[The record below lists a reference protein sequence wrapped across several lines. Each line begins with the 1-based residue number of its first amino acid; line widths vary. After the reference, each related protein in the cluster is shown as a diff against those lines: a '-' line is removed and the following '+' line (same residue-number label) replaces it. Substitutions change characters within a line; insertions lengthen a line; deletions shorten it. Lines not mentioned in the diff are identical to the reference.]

1 MSREKV
7 YEALRE
13 RPGQFLSGEE
23 LSRRLGISRAAVW
36 KAVDTLRREGYTIEA
51 RTGLGYALT
60 AVPDALTLREIRRW
74 LPREPENLLCLDQVD
89 STNSY
94 LKRAALEGAPH
105 GMAVVAN
112 QQTGGRGRMGR
123 QFQSPRDKGVFLS
136 VLLRPALSPEGLLPV
151 TAMSAVAVCNTVER
165 VCGVRPGIKWTND
178 VVLNGKKLCG
188 ILTEVALEGETGQ
201 IQSLIIGVGV
211 NVHHTPQDFTPEVAA
226 IATSLD
232 QELGGPVSRP
242 QVAAALY
249 QELLALGQRLGGDLS
264 ADLAAYR
271 RDCLTLGREV
281 RLLWGDS
288 RERVTALDVDD
299 QFGLVVRR
307 ADGTVETI
315 RSGEVSVR
323 GLFGYVE

>member
-60 AVPDALTLREIRRW
+60 AAPDALTLREIRRW

-178 VVLNGKKLCG
+178 VLLNGKKLCG

-242 QVAAALY
+242 QVAAVLY
-249 QELLALGQRLGGDLS
+249 QELLALGERLGGDLS

-299 QFGLVVRR
+299 RFGLVVRR
-307 ADGTVETI
+307 ADGAVETI

-323 GLFGYVE
+323 GLYGYVE

>member
-60 AVPDALTLREIRRW
+60 AAPDALTLREIRRW
-74 LPREPENLLCLDQVD
+74 LPREPENLICLDQVD

-178 VVLNGKKLCG
+178 VLLNGKKLCG

-242 QVAAALY
+242 QVAAVLY
-249 QELLALGQRLGGDLS
+249 QELLALGERLGGDLS

-299 QFGLVVRR
+299 RFGLVVRR
-307 ADGTVETI
+307 ADGAVETI

-323 GLFGYVE
+323 GLYGYVE